1 MKLRRQRFF
10 WQRVVC
16 PALLLFRSLAGGGA
30 DMTEIQCGNLIYQ
43 GTKSSVCFADRFL
56 GETARETNLRVAKS
70 FYAVKLDSDD
80 LFSTPF
86 CVFSG
91 DKSFSLTQHERDNL
105 KKYLLTGGFIL
116 ASPSCSDENWDASF
130 RRELKLCFPD
140 LSMSRIPMSHP
151 IFSVVN
157 KIGRLTDKFG
167 HATQIEGL
175 EIDGRLGLVY
185 SKDGLNDVSHAEGC
199 CCCGGNQITE
209 CLRVNVNVLTYALL
223 Y

>member
-1 MKLRRQRFF
+1 MIFSRKRPF
-10 WQRVVC
+10 C
-16 PALLLFRSLAGGGA
+16 PALLCAALLFCRFLAGGGP
-30 DMTEIQCGNLIYQ
+30 DMTQIQCGNLIYQ

-56 GETARETNLRVAKS
+56 GEASRQTNLRVAKN
-70 FYAVKLDSDD
+70 FYAVKLDSDA
-80 LFSTPF
+80 LFDTPF

-91 DKSFSLTQHERDNL
+91 DKTFVLTQRERDNL
-105 KKYLLTGGFIL
+105 KKYLLNGGFIL

-130 RRELKLCFPD
+130 RREIKLCFPD
-140 LSMSRIPMSHP
+140 LALARIPMSHP

-157 KIGRLTDKFG
+157 KITRLTDKYG
-167 HATQIEGL
+167 KATLIEGL